1 MLIKKIKK
9 KRKFMKFIVVFII
22 IAILLTIAFESYMKP
37 LQDKIMENEARGLVE
52 ERVSK
57 IADDVISNSDY
68 DYDKLLVKTENKNGG
83 VMSLSVNTPAVNK
96 IQNEFSDVFQNKMDD
111 LNTQYFSVPL
121 GDLTNLTMLS
131 SLGPRIKFSYDMTGS
146 VDVELKSTFES
157 TGVNQTIH
165 RVNMIVDAEVVFISQ
180 SYMENLKIRNEFAIS
195 ETVIVGDT
203 PDYLYP
209 KVEKYLLKKHIYC
222 DKIR

>member
-165 RVNMIVDAEVVFISQ
+165 SVNMIVDAEVVFISQ

-209 KVEKYLLKKHIYC
+209 KVN
-222 DKIR
+222 

>member
-1 MLIKKIKK
+1 
-9 KRKFMKFIVVFII
+9 
-22 IAILLTIAFESYMKP
+22 
-37 LQDKIMENEARGLVE
+37 
-52 ERVSK
+52 
-57 IADDVISNSDY
+57 
-68 DYDKLLVKTENKNGG
+68 
-83 VMSLSVNTPAVNK
+83 
-96 IQNEFSDVFQNKMDD
+96 
-111 LNTQYFSVPL
+111 
-121 GDLTNLTMLS
+121 
-131 SLGPRIKFSYDMTGS
+131 MTGS

-209 KVEKYLLKKHIYC
+209 KVN
-222 DKIR
+222 

>member
-1 MLIKKIKK
+1 
-9 KRKFMKFIVVFII
+9 MKFIVVFII
-22 IAILLTIAFESYMKP
+22 IAIFLTIAFESYMKP

-209 KVEKYLLKKHIYC
+209 KVN
-222 DKIR
+222 

>member
-1 MLIKKIKK
+1 
-9 KRKFMKFIVVFII
+9 MKFIVIFIAI
-22 IAILLTIAFESYMKP
+22 CILLTIAFESYMKP

-146 VDVELKSTFES
+146 IDVELKSTFES

-209 KVEKYLLKKHIYC
+209 KVN
-222 DKIR
+222 

>member
-1 MLIKKIKK
+1 
-9 KRKFMKFIVVFII
+9 MKFIVIFIAI
-22 IAILLTIAFESYMKP
+22 CILLTIAFESYMKP

-131 SLGPRIKFSYDMTGS
+131 SLGPRIKFSYDLTGS
-146 VDVELKSTFES
+146 VDVELKSSFES

-209 KVEKYLLKKHIYC
+209 KVN
-222 DKIR
+222 

>member
-57 IADDVISNSDY
+57 IADDVILNSDY

-209 KVEKYLLKKHIYC
+209 KVN
-222 DKIR
+222 

>member
-1 MLIKKIKK
+1 
-9 KRKFMKFIVVFII
+9 MKFIVIFIAI
-22 IAILLTIAFESYMKP
+22 CILLTIAFESYMKP

-146 VDVELKSTFES
+146 VDVELKSSFES

-209 KVEKYLLKKHIYC
+209 KVN
-222 DKIR
+222 

>member
-1 MLIKKIKK
+1 
-9 KRKFMKFIVVFII
+9 MKFIVVFII

-96 IQNEFSDVFQNKMDD
+96 IQNEFADVFQNKMDD

-209 KVEKYLLKKHIYC
+209 KVN
-222 DKIR
+222 

>member
-9 KRKFMKFIVVFII
+9 KRKFMKFIVIFNAIC
-22 IAILLTIAFESYMKP
+22 ILLTIAFESYMKP

-83 VMSLSVNTPAVNK
+83 IVSLSVNTPAVNK

-146 VDVELKSTFES
+146 VDVELKSSFES

-209 KVEKYLLKKHIYC
+209 KVN
-222 DKIR
+222 

>member
-9 KRKFMKFIVVFII
+9 KRKFMKFIVIFIVISILI
-22 IAILLTIAFESYMKP
+22 IIAFESYMKP

-83 VMSLSVNTPAVNK
+83 IVSLSVNTPAVNK

-121 GDLTNLTMLS
+121 GDLTNLSMLS

-209 KVEKYLLKKHIYC
+209 KVK
-222 DKIR
+222 

>member
-1 MLIKKIKK
+1 
-9 KRKFMKFIVVFII
+9 MKFIVIFIVISIFII
-22 IAILLTIAFESYMKP
+22 IAFESYMKP

-68 DYDKLLVKTENKNGG
+68 DYDKLLVKTENKPGG
-83 VMSLSVNTPAVNK
+83 IVSLSVNTPAVNK

-121 GDLTNLTMLS
+121 GDLTNLSMLS

-209 KVEKYLLKKHIYC
+209 KIK
-222 DKIR
+222 

>member
-9 KRKFMKFIVVFII
+9 KRKFMKFIVIFIVISILI
-22 IAILLTIAFESYMKP
+22 IIAFESYMKP

-83 VMSLSVNTPAVNK
+83 IVSLSVNTPAVNK

-121 GDLTNLTMLS
+121 GDLTNLSMLS

-209 KVEKYLLKKHIYC
+209 KIK
-222 DKIR
+222 

>member
-1 MLIKKIKK
+1 
-9 KRKFMKFIVVFII
+9 MKFIVVFII

-203 PDYLYP
+203 PDYLCP
-209 KVEKYLLKKHIYC
+209 KVN
-222 DKIR
+222 

>member
-1 MLIKKIKK
+1 
-9 KRKFMKFIVVFII
+9 MKFIVVFII

-146 VDVELKSTFES
+146 VDVELKSSFES

-209 KVEKYLLKKHIYC
+209 KVN
-222 DKIR
+222 

>member
-1 MLIKKIKK
+1 
-9 KRKFMKFIVVFII
+9 MKFIVIFIVISILI
-22 IAILLTIAFESYMKP
+22 IIAFESYMKP

-68 DYDKLLVKTENKNGG
+68 DYDKLLVKTENKTGG
-83 VMSLSVNTPAVNK
+83 IVSLSVSTPAVNK

-121 GDLTNLTMLS
+121 GDLTNLSMLS

-209 KVEKYLLKKHIYC
+209 KVN
-222 DKIR
+222 

>member
-9 KRKFMKFIVVFII
+9 KRKFMKFIVIFIAI
-22 IAILLTIAFESYMKP
+22 CILLTIAFESYMKP

-146 VDVELKSTFES
+146 VDVELKSSFES

-209 KVEKYLLKKHIYC
+209 KVN
-222 DKIR
+222 

>member
-180 SYMENLKIRNEFAIS
+180 SYMENLKIRNEVAIS

-209 KVEKYLLKKHIYC
+209 KVN
-222 DKIR
+222 

>member
-1 MLIKKIKK
+1 
-9 KRKFMKFIVVFII
+9 MKFIVVFII

-203 PDYLYP
+203 PGYLYP
-209 KVEKYLLKKHIYC
+209 KVN
-222 DKIR
+222 

>member
-9 KRKFMKFIVVFII
+9 KRKFMKFIVIFIVISILI
-22 IAILLTIAFESYMKP
+22 IIAFESYMKP

-68 DYDKLLVKTENKNGG
+68 DYDKLLVKSENKTG
-83 VMSLSVNTPAVNK
+83 VIVSLSVNTPAVNK

-121 GDLTNLTMLS
+121 GDLTNLSMLS

-209 KVEKYLLKKHIYC
+209 KVN
-222 DKIR
+222 

>member
-1 MLIKKIKK
+1 
-9 KRKFMKFIVVFII
+9 MKFIVIFIVISILI
-22 IAILLTIAFESYMKP
+22 IIAFESYMKP

-68 DYDKLLVKTENKNGG
+68 DYDKLLVKSENKNGG
-83 VMSLSVNTPAVNK
+83 IVSLSVNTPAVNK

-121 GDLTNLTMLS
+121 GDLTNLSMLS

-209 KVEKYLLKKHIYC
+209 KIK
-222 DKIR
+222 

>member
-1 MLIKKIKK
+1 
-9 KRKFMKFIVVFII
+9 MKFIVIFII

-209 KVEKYLLKKHIYC
+209 KVN
-222 DKIR
+222 

>member
-1 MLIKKIKK
+1 
-9 KRKFMKFIVVFII
+9 MKFIVIFIAI
-22 IAILLTIAFESYMKP
+22 CILLTIAFESYMKP

-68 DYDKLLVKTENKNGG
+68 DYDKLLVKTENTNGG

-146 VDVELKSTFES
+146 VDVELKSSFES

-209 KVEKYLLKKHIYC
+209 KVN
-222 DKIR
+222 

>member
-1 MLIKKIKK
+1 
-9 KRKFMKFIVVFII
+9 MKFIVVFII

-157 TGVNQTIH
+157 AGVNQTIH

-209 KVEKYLLKKHIYC
+209 KVN
-222 DKIR
+222 

>member
-1 MLIKKIKK
+1 MLIKKNKK

-209 KVEKYLLKKHIYC
+209 KVN
-222 DKIR
+222 

>member
-1 MLIKKIKK
+1 
-9 KRKFMKFIVVFII
+9 MKFIVVFII

-68 DYDKLLVKTENKNGG
+68 DYDKLLVKTESKNGG

-146 VDVELKSTFES
+146 VDVELKSTFDS

-209 KVEKYLLKKHIYC
+209 KVN
-222 DKIR
+222 

>member
-1 MLIKKIKK
+1 
-9 KRKFMKFIVVFII
+9 MKFIVVFII

-203 PDYLYP
+203 PDYLYL
-209 KVEKYLLKKHIYC
+209 KVN
-222 DKIR
+222 

>member
-1 MLIKKIKK
+1 
-9 KRKFMKFIVVFII
+9 MKFIVVFII

-209 KVEKYLLKKHIYC
+209 KVN
-222 DKIR
+222 

>member
-1 MLIKKIKK
+1 
-9 KRKFMKFIVVFII
+9 MKFIVVFII

-83 VMSLSVNTPAVNK
+83 IVSLSVNTPAVNK

-146 VDVELKSTFES
+146 VDVELKSSFES

-209 KVEKYLLKKHIYC
+209 KVN
-222 DKIR
+222 

>member
-9 KRKFMKFIVVFII
+9 KRKFMKFIVIFIVISILI
-22 IAILLTIAFESYMKP
+22 IIAFESYMKP

-68 DYDKLLVKTENKNGG
+68 DYDKLLVKSENKNGG
-83 VMSLSVNTPAVNK
+83 IVSLSVNTPAVNK

-121 GDLTNLTMLS
+121 GDLTNLSMLS
-131 SLGPRIKFSYDMTGS
+131 GLGPRIKFSYDMTGS

-209 KVEKYLLKKHIYC
+209 KIK
-222 DKIR
+222 

>member
-1 MLIKKIKK
+1 
-9 KRKFMKFIVVFII
+9 MKFIVIFIAI
-22 IAILLTIAFESYMKP
+22 CILLTIAFESYMKP

-68 DYDKLLVKTENKNGG
+68 DYDKLLVKKENKNGG
-83 VMSLSVNTPAVNK
+83 IVSLSVNTPAVNK

-146 VDVELKSTFES
+146 VDVELKSSFES

-209 KVEKYLLKKHIYC
+209 KVN
-222 DKIR
+222 

>member
-1 MLIKKIKK
+1 
-9 KRKFMKFIVVFII
+9 MKFIVIFIAI
-22 IAILLTIAFESYMKP
+22 CILLTIAFESYMKP

-68 DYDKLLVKTENKNGG
+68 DYDQLLVKKE
-83 VMSLSVNTPAVNK
+83 NTPAVNK

-146 VDVELKSTFES
+146 VDVELKSSFES

-209 KVEKYLLKKHIYC
+209 KVN
-222 DKIR
+222 

>member
-1 MLIKKIKK
+1 
-9 KRKFMKFIVVFII
+9 MKFIVVFII

-209 KVEKYLLKKHIYC
+209 KV
-222 DKIR
+222 D

>member
-1 MLIKKIKK
+1 
-9 KRKFMKFIVVFII
+9 MKFIVIFIAI
-22 IAILLTIAFESYMKP
+22 CILLTIAFESYMKP

-209 KVEKYLLKKHIYC
+209 KVN
-222 DKIR
+222 

>member
-1 MLIKKIKK
+1 
-9 KRKFMKFIVVFII
+9 MKFIVVFII

-57 IADDVISNSDY
+57 IADDVISSSDY

-209 KVEKYLLKKHIYC
+209 KVN
-222 DKIR
+222 

>member
-1 MLIKKIKK
+1 
-9 KRKFMKFIVVFII
+9 MKFIVVFII

-165 RVNMIVDAEVVFISQ
+165 RVNMIVEAEVVFISQ

-209 KVEKYLLKKHIYC
+209 KVN
-222 DKIR
+222 